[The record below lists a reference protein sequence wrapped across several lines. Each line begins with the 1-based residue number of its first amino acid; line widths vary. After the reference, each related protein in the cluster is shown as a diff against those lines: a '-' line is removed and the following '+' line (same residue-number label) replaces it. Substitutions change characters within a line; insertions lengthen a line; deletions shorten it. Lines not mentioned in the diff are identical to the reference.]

1 MNIMKNY
8 KTICNKCDINLS
20 KNDNFFNIYF
30 DLKNTINLN
39 NTINFK
45 IYKLMYELN
54 KDIIERIEFI
64 ENGIK
69 DSLDIL
75 FLFNNFGKE
84 LGFKKKYM
92 FIRTTKNNLDNNIII
107 FKSESIPYLNDNI
120 KKKYDLM
127 ECVSSML
134 MINIKNESNAYINYT
149 FNINIE
155 EELPIYMEN
164 IIGILMKKT
173 FHRLKI
179 FIEQI

>member
-1 MNIMKNY
+1 
-8 KTICNKCDINLS
+8 
-20 KNDNFFNIYF
+20 
-30 DLKNTINLN
+30 
-39 NTINFK
+39 
-45 IYKLMYELN
+45 MYELN